1 MAISPDRCSQTQKFY
16 RMFCSNALL
25 TSRDVSD
32 APALGLIDEEISP
45 MSQNEYDAAI
55 AEFMRK
61 KGITRCPTACA
72 VPTRAAVSEADRA
85 ALSDYNAAKE
95 AARIEKSKAYQL
107 FAA

>member
-1 MAISPDRCSQTQKFY
+1 
-16 RMFCSNALL
+16 
-25 TSRDVSD
+25 
-32 APALGLIDEEISP
+32 

-72 VPTRAAVSEADRA
+72 VPTHAAVSDSDRA
-85 ALSDYNAAKE
+85 ALQDYNAAKE
-95 AARIEKSKAYQL
+95 AARIEKAKVFQL

>member
-1 MAISPDRCSQTQKFY
+1 
-16 RMFCSNALL
+16 
-25 TSRDVSD
+25 
-32 APALGLIDEEISP
+32 

-72 VPTRAAVSEADRA
+72 VPTPAAVSEADRT
-85 ALSDYNAAKE
+85 ALQSYNAARE
-95 AARIEKSKAYQL
+95 AARLERSKTFQL